1 MTADDYAA
9 KLIPFIQ
16 DNLMPNELG
25 ITVDETT
32 PLLELGILDSLKTAI
47 LMNYIRNE
55 LGVAIP
61 PEKLSTGNF
70 KSPGCIIAVIHEL
83 AASNNG

>member
-1 MTADDYAA
+1 MTAEDYAA
-9 KLIPFIQ
+9 RLLPFIQ
-16 DNLMPNELG
+16 DNLLPKELD
-25 ITVDETT
+25 IVVDEET

-55 LGVAIP
+55 LGVFIP

-70 KSPGCIIAVIHEL
+70 KSPGTIIAVIREL
-83 AASNNG
+83 AAANNG